1 MPNYETREELEK
13 AMQDAQTRVEA
24 RMSQHTIDRT
34 VGILLKLAERT
45 YRKPGECRIAM
56 CIRMVKVAKGIDNTD
71 IALLALKK
79 VEEEEAK
86 IRKK

>member
-1 MPNYETREELEK
+1 
-13 AMQDAQTRVEA
+13 
-24 RMSQHTIDRT
+24 
-34 VGILLKLAERT
+34 
-45 YRKPGECRIAM
+45 
-56 CIRMVKVAKGIDNTD
+56 MVKVAKGIDNTD